1 MDSKDNNINDNNSN
15 DCQSKHRWFITAGI
29 IIYIILLGM
38 CISQIH
44 QSNKLTTRNV
54 SIKAIPEKIYFS
66 LQADS
71 LTSNDTAL
79 ITALYADID
88 SLNVKID
95 SAIRLIDKW
104 NNQCENNL
112 LRGFND
118 LRQETNNVIDKQNGW
133 LSFWIAILALV
144 GALLPLLIQ
153 MNMQQDQR
161 QKFEGEKNNIRSA
174 IDKTENAI
182 KEQKKF
188 EKTIQDSF
196 ETKHKVFKSE
206 INENIDVQIK
216 KLESFKDNLHEKYDK
231 DTKEINKELEH
242 LRRTRYYS
250 EISKLS
256 FTLIEC
262 SESILHIDDSER
274 NKYCDDLLF
283 KLREMTKLFFTTIAE
298 NTSLKNPDKINDL
311 KIVLIQLLAAYNACK
326 VLITQK
332 HHLKNWDIVT
342 TNIGEILQIL
352 YAENNIDN
360 QKLTELLVQM
370 EKLHVA

>member
-1 MDSKDNNINDNNSN
+1 MNSINDNNSN
-15 DCQSKHRWFITAGI
+15 DCQSNHKWFIIAGI

-44 QSNKLTTRNV
+44 QSNKLTTRKV

-66 LQADS
+66 LLADS

-79 ITALYADID
+79 ITTLNADID
-88 SLNVKID
+88 SLNFKID
-95 SAIRLIDKW
+95 SAIRLINTW
-104 NNQCENNL
+104 NRQCENNL
-112 LRGFND
+112 LHGFDD

-153 MNMQQDQR
+153 MNTQQDQR
-161 QKFEGEKNNIRSA
+161 HKFEEEKKDIRSVL
-174 IDKTENAI
+174 N
-182 KEQKKF
+182 
-188 EKTIQDSF
+188 
-196 ETKHKVFKSE
+196 ETKEFRTTMRNELEAKSNSLKSE
-206 INENIDVQIK
+206 INKEFEEEK
-216 KLESFKDNLHEKYDK
+216 KDIRSVLNETKNFRTTMQNELEAKSKSLKS
-231 DTKEINKELEH
+231 EINKELEP
-242 LRRTRYYS
+242 LISNRYYS

-274 NKYCDDLLF
+274 NKYCNDLLF
-283 KLREMTKLFFTTIAE
+283 KLHEMTKLFFITIPEDA
-298 NTSLKNPDKINDL
+298 SLKNPDKINDL
-311 KIVLIQLLAAYNACK
+311 KIVLIQLLAAYNACM

-332 HHLKNWDIVT
+332 HHFKKWDIVT
-342 TNIGEILQIL
+342 TSIGEILQKL

-370 EKLHVA
+370 ESIHIA